1 MLVAIDIGNTH
12 ITIGA
17 YRGTE
22 LLASWR
28 ISSGV
33 ERTVDEQWLRL
44 NMLFEHANLDLNEVD
59 GCAIS
64 SVVPTQTPVF
74 VTIVEQKMHVTP
86 TLVHANLKTGLK
98 ILYYDPTSVGA
109 DRICNSV
116 AAMAKFRGPLIIVDF
131 GTATTF
137 DVISENSEYLGGV
150 IAPGIESS
158 SNVLHRYAA
167 RLPKVEL
174 AFPER
179 VIGRTTESSI
189 QSGIMF
195 GSVDMVNGIV
205 RRIVE
210 ELGKT
215 ATLVATGGIARQI
228 LEQLHNNP
236 EFEPDL
242 TLEGLRLIHAMNVH
256 K

>member
-12 ITIGA
+12 ITIGS
-17 YRGTE
+17 YKGTE

-44 NMLFEHANLDLNEVD
+44 NMLFQHANLNLQEVD

-74 VTIVEQKMHVTP
+74 VTIVEQKMGVTP
-86 TLVHANLKTGLK
+86 MLVHAKVKTGLK
-98 ILYYDPTSVGA
+98 ILYYDPSSVGA

-116 AAMAKFRGPLIIVDF
+116 AAISKFQGALIIVDF

-137 DVISENSEYLGGV
+137 DVISDNQEYLGGV

-195 GSVDMVNGIV
+195 GSVDMVKGLV
-205 RRIVE
+205 HRIIA
-210 ELGKT
+210 ELGKP

-228 LEQLHNNP
+228 LEQLPNDP
-236 EFEPDL
+236 RFEPDL
-242 TLEGLRLIHAMNVH
+242 TLEGLRLIHEMNMP

>member
-1 MLVAIDIGNTH
+1 MAIDIGNTH

-17 YRGTE
+17 YEGKN
-22 LLASWR
+22 LKASWR

-44 NMLFEHANLDLNEVD
+44 NMLFHNEGLELAEVQ

-74 VTIVEQKMHVTP
+74 VTIFEQK
-86 TLVHANLKTGLK
+86 LKIAPVVVNTTVKTDLK

-109 DRICNSV
+109 DRICNAVGGLAHFS
-116 AAMAKFRGPLIIVDF
+116 GPLIIVDF

-137 DVISENSEYLGGV
+137 DVVSANKEYVGGV

-174 AFPER
+174 SFPQS

-195 GSVDMVNGIV
+195 GSVDMVNGITQ
-205 RRIVE
+205 RILD
-210 ELGKT
+210 ELGES
-215 ATLVATGGIARQI
+215 ATVIVTGGVARQI
-228 LEQLHNNP
+228 LEKLENKPHY
-236 EFEPDL
+236 EPDL
-242 TLEGLRLIHAMNVH
+242 TLEGLRIIYDMNATPR
-256 K
+256 